1 MTNQVRVLQPSG
13 ELAYMADAVE
23 VDRLLKAK
31 EAKARFGRD
40 RKIRALYLFQAL
52 PVKSEKMPDDYRP
65 ERPGRHIPV
74 VHMRELIAP
83 SPRRNFGWDKATA
96 KLGSNRLGATMR
108 WKVKAFDQQ
117 VRARELAQK
126 EAVHDAE
133 RIAARGTARRP

>member
-40 RKIRALYLFQAL
+40 RKVRALYLFQAI

-65 ERPGRHIPV
+65 EKPGRHIPV
-74 VHMRELIAP
+74 VHMRELLAP
-83 SPRRNFGWDKATA
+83 SPRRYFGWDRATN
-96 KLGSNRLGATMR
+96 KLGGNHLGAVTR
-108 WKVKAFDQQ
+108 RKVREFDKAVAD
-117 VRARELAQK
+117 RELARK
-126 EAVHDAE
+126 EAVNDAE
-133 RIAARGTARRP
+133 RIAAWRAARRP